1 MQDGTQF
8 LLLWSMHSRWQTDRT
23 SNQINTNIRNYI
35 PPRKQRNRRKS
46 NKGCTQ
52 TKVIRKDF
60 FKEATFKFNLFSK
73 QKSEGVFE
81 NQIRTTSLLHR
92 TLQLLPILC
101 RVKPKSLP
109 ENRCGC
115 GQSCPTL
122 CDPKEYSP
130 SGSSV
135 HGTGKNTGVSCHFL
149 LQGIF
154 LTQGSKL
161 HLLPRQVDSFTTE
174 ALG

>member
-1 MQDGTQF
+1 MQSLASNAFLGKKKTQKTKNKVKY
-8 LLLWSMHSRWQTDRT
+8 LWSMHSRWQTDRT

-92 TLQLLPILC
+92 TLQLLSMSLA
-101 RVKPKSLP
+101 KPRGP
-109 ENRCGC
+109 RMVH
-115 GQSCPTL
+115 
-122 CDPKEYSP
+122 SP
-130 SGSSV
+130 S
-135 HGTGKNTGVSCHFL
+135 
-149 LQGIF
+149 
-154 LTQGSKL
+154 
-161 HLLPRQVDSFTTE
+161 
-174 ALG
+174 